1 MTTVRTASLET
12 NPNPPDAQAVPQE
25 QPAEPAPAPKR
36 RGRGRPKKEKQPEFA
51 VLTQDELVA
60 LGRLQVYARV
70 VGVPMDEAVESLR
83 DMLEAYG
90 KLYGE

>member
-25 QPAEPAPAPKR
+25 PAAEPAPAPKR
-36 RGRGRPKKEKQPEFA
+36 RRGRPKKDKAPEFA

-60 LGRLQVYARV
+60 LGRLQVYARI
-70 VGVPMDEAVESLR
+70 VGVTMDEAVESLR
-83 DMLEAYG
+83 DVLEAYG